1 MRLSEQMSVVVL
13 AMLAALL
20 LASSNV
26 GQGAGLP
33 LLGVYLYW
41 LIRVAI
47 EAGLFILIRDGLGAY
62 LPALRPGWLVMAAAT
77 LASLIPFVLAITAID
92 IALGYPELGLEGPKL
107 PSDSRVA
114 ELGLEF
120 VYLLDNHVFLCLLL
134 SVPQMMFRDR
144 GTTQANVV
152 ASGVAP
158 SDGDSD
164 SDSHSAREAH
174 PTQRQRALAGVEPPL
189 KGALLWAEAQE
200 HYVRLTTDTEAR
212 MVLHRF
218 SDILRDL
225 PEQSGVQVHRSHW
238 VAYMAIDEAFIEGAN
253 LRLRLKTGSIVP
265 VSRSFR
271 TQTERALKLAS
282 IEPVR

>member
-13 AMLAALL
+13 AALSALL

-47 EAGLFILIRDGLGAY
+47 EAGLFILIRDALGAY
-62 LPALRPGWLVMAAAT
+62 LSAMRPAWLVLVAAT
-77 LASLIPFVLAITAID
+77 LVSLVPFVLAITAID
-92 IALGYPELGLEGPKL
+92 IALGYPELGLEGPKSA
-107 PSDSRVA
+107 SDSRVA

-120 VYLLDNHVFLCLLL
+120 IYLLDNHVFLCMLL
-134 SVPQMMFRDR
+134 SVPQMMYWSRDA
-144 GTTQANVV
+144 TQANVLTSRGAPDDADATSENV
-152 ASGVAP
+152 ALLAHQQGV
-158 SDGDSD
+158 
-164 SDSHSAREAH
+164 
-174 PTQRQRALAGVEPPL
+174 LAGVEPPL

-200 HYVRLTTDTEAR
+200 HYVRLTTDSEAR
-212 MVLHRF
+212 MVLQRF

-225 PEQSGVQVHRSHW
+225 PDEMGVQVHRSHW
-238 VAYMAIDEAFIEGAN
+238 VAYVAINEAFIEGSN
-253 LRLRLKTGSIVP
+253 LRLRLKTGSVVP

-271 TQTERALKLAS
+271 AQTERALKLAS
-282 IEPVR
+282 IEPGR